1 MTAIKHTFLLFV
13 CLFVTGTTI
22 DTGCCEKTST
32 ASCKF
37 FLICLGHAVS
47 IIIWST
53 THAKGVLSDQ
63 WEKTAPLYVLIP
75 SLGPTAKATVTVR
88 KTFVMKSKVY
98 RRHMSSLHRKDI

>member
-22 DTGCCEKTST
+22 DTGCCEKTR
-32 ASCKF
+32 
-37 FLICLGHAVS
+37 HAVS

-88 KTFVMKSKVY
+88 KTFVMKSKVVWIPVY